1 MTRASQA
8 DDLSPRRLRDA
19 FGCFATGVTVVTTL
33 NGEGAPV
40 GLTANSFTSVSL
52 DPPLLLFCVDV
63 ASRRAPTFR
72 AAPRFAV
79 NVLHAGQ
86 EALSTRFARS
96 TADGFTDLAWETLAG
111 CPVLSD
117 AMATFVCASHAD
129 YAGGDH
135 AVILGRVE
143 QLRFDQ
149 TPDPLVYFQ
158 GRYRSVH
165 VPD

>member
-1 MTRASQA
+1 MTQFPQA
-8 DDLSPRRLRDA
+8 DLSARRLRDA
-19 FGCFATGVTVVTTL
+19 FGCFTTGVTVVTAF
-33 NGEGAPV
+33 NGEGSPV

-52 DPPLLLFCVDV
+52 DPPLVLYCVDEK
-63 ASRRAPTFR
+63 SRRAPLFR
-72 AAPRFAV
+72 TAPRFAV

-96 TADGFTDLAWETLAG
+96 AADGFRDVDWESWG
-111 CPVLSD
+111 GSPVLSD
-117 AMATFVCASHAD
+117 AMATFVCAGHAA
-129 YAGGDH
+129 YEGGDH

-143 QLRFDQ
+143 LLRFDPV
-149 TPDPLVYFQ
+149 PDPLVYFQ